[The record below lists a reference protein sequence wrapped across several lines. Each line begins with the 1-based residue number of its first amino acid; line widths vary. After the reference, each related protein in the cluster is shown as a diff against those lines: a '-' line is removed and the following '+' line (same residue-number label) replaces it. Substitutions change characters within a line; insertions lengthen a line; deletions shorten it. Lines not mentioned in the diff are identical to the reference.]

1 MRDKDITEYELE
13 ELIDLHRPIPRWKI
27 ALLKYQEWDG
37 TQLAAGFENELAIL
51 ERFLLRIRLDNLA
64 FNKVIGALLSSK
76 VVRVGFPTFFMY
88 DIFLIIRSQKVETIL
103 YRLLHNL
110 PASAKQCI

>member
-76 VVRVGFPTFFMY
+76 VVHLFWLNSADVADAGDISYKYGFAVKNH
-88 DIFLIIRSQKVETIL
+88 S
-103 YRLLHNL
+103 
-110 PASAKQCI
+110 

>member
-1 MRDKDITEYELE
+1 MSIEQQDRIDLTEYQFE

-27 ALLKYQEWDG
+27 ALLKYHEWDG

-76 VVRVGFPTFFMY
+76 VVHLFWLSSQDVAHAGDISYKYGFA
-88 DIFLIIRSQKVETIL
+88 VEN
-103 YRLLHNL
+103 H
-110 PASAKQCI
+110 S